1 MPSVANSAGSIAF
14 AAAFLTHRPASAAAS
29 ESSSSS
35 SPPPLSSSVDPNV
48 AATSVRRM
56 ADMRVSSPLDEVA
69 PVSAARLGGR
79 DDAFSSSAAGV
90 LARLRDPTT
99 SLSSTSNG
107 AGVAGGGVLTTLAG
121 AVLVLVLPSA
131 ARGSATVN
139 GESGA
144 RDLVAGGFDLGS
156 RGLALEEDA
165 DGLVALAIFSRSTT
179 GAGIV
184 HGVAPCHPAFIS
196 GCVAISPIFGLS
208 PGLGDRHRRIRSF
221 APSFTTP
228 SGNSYALA
236 LMRLYVACT
245 SAVWNGGVPTSRV
258 YTMTPMDQTST
269 SNECPP
275 PLLPASTSGAM

>member
-1 MPSVANSAGSIAF
+1 
-14 AAAFLTHRPASAAAS
+14 
-29 ESSSSS
+29 
-35 SPPPLSSSVDPNV
+35 
-48 AATSVRRM
+48 M
-56 ADMRVSSPLDEVA
+56 AVISMKQLLE
-69 PVSAARLGGR
+69 
-79 DDAFSSSAAGV
+79 AGV
-90 LARLRDPTT
+90 HFGHQTRRWNPKMKRFIFGER
-99 SLSSTSNG
+99 NG
-107 AGVAGGGVLTTLAG
+107 IYIIDLEQTLGRVETAYG
-121 AVLVLVLPSA
+121 YV
-131 ARGSATVN
+131 
-139 GESGA
+139 

-156 RGLALEEDA
+156 LGLALEEEDA